1 MHWWPQQL
9 NTNLTHLY
17 YGLCLSP
24 SFAGGD
30 GGASGDTTSNSDL
43 PRLDDECINNVI
55 GNGEYELTTVSPSS
69 FFGQL
74 HKMHALDFVQILA
87 S

>member
-1 MHWWPQQL
+1 MDL
-9 NTNLTHLY
+9 RTSNTNLTHLY

-69 FFGQL
+69 FWP
-74 HKMHALDFVQILA
+74 AT
-87 S
+87 